1 MLLVGDTADSRR
13 WNGALLEISV
23 VDDVPDVLLVASPG
37 AFLEGRIVRGDGRPL
52 PFDLSDLD
60 ISLQHRPPAGATL
73 GAGRADVRAD
83 GTFAVQSGAGH
94 VHLDISG
101 LPASWHLKV
110 ATLDGVDVTDRPFE
124 LGAGSGHRL
133 EITLTNRVV
142 RLVGDVTDRS
152 ARPVSN
158 ALVVLFPEDRAR
170 WQATRLI
177 RTTFSHQQGRY
188 ELGDLPAGDYRV
200 AAVATLPRRAWMDPA
215 VLDRLWRSSA
225 PVRLRE
231 DQQHAV
237 SLKVVAPPSDLIQ

>member
-1 MLLVGDTADSRR
+1 MLLVVDTADSRR
-13 WNGALLEISV
+13 WNGALQDISV
-23 VDDVPDVLLVASPG
+23 VDDVTDVLLVASPG
-37 AFLEGRIVRGDGRPL
+37 AFLEGRIVRSDGRPL

-60 ISLQHRPPAGATL
+60 ISLQHLPTGATL

-83 GTFAVQSGAGH
+83 GTFAVQSGAGTMH
-94 VHLDISG
+94 VEIAG
-101 LPASWHLKV
+101 LPAPWHLKV

-142 RLVGDVTDRS
+142 RLLGDVTDRS

-158 ALVVLFPEDRAR
+158 ALVVLFPEDRER
-170 WQATRLI
+170 WQASRLI

-188 ELGDLPAGDYRV
+188 ELNDLPAGDYRV
-200 AAVATLPRRAWMDPA
+200 AAVATLPRRAWLDPA

-225 PVRLRE
+225 PVRLQE
-231 DQQHAV
+231 DQQQTV
-237 SLKVVAPPSDLIQ
+237 SLKVTPALSDLTQ